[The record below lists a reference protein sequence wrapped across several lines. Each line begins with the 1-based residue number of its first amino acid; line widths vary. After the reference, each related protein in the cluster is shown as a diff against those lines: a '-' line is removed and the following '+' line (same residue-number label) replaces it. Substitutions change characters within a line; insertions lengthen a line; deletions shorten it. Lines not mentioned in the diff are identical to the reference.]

1 LLKIFHNKKE
11 KMSDRKTPLEQNIKL
26 AGKSYTSY
34 GAFVFAIAALVLV
47 GLGIFNVGSLGTNT
61 DFAVGGLLMTV
72 VPAICI
78 FAYAHLTQSYF
89 QHAYALIFV
98 ALAFFLQA
106 RTPIFTS
113 GGPTAADVVTADR
126 IMFFTLLFVF
136 VLFFLFRVMP
146 NILQWLALYP
156 ANEAAARLM

>member
-1 LLKIFHNKKE
+1 
-11 KMSDRKTPLEQNIKL
+11 MSDRKTPLEQNIKV

-34 GAFVFAIAALVLV
+34 GAFVFAVAALVLI
-47 GLGIFNVGSLGTNT
+47 GLGLFNVGSLGTNT
-61 DFAVGGLLMTV
+61 DFIIGGLVMTII
-72 VPAICI
+72 PAICI

-89 QHAYALIFV
+89 QHAYALVFI

-106 RTPIFTS
+106 RVPIFTA
-113 GGPTAADVVTADR
+113 GGPTAADVVTGDR
-126 IMFFTLLFVF
+126 LMFFVLLFVA